1 MNSWKRMSKD
11 MVRIFFTQNQH
22 IAIVT
27 GKRRSR
33 CSEIELA
40 EVTQSPRIPVLAIL
54 CQCDHISEHA
64 GYSAY
69 ENYCLV
75 QPVFAGPFR
84 PYISLLR
91 REGTEVVKVE
101 TLPAAVLAKTPP
113 PGVLA
118 SATGFSQNYSLDE
131 AFSDALQKLGL
142 SPSPDST
149 QEASVVDVVSMGA
162 VYGGFS
168 GYSRM
173 FVRVE
178 QSSILRRHKKQIAK
192 ATPDQKA
199 SSRKNSAV

>member
-33 CSEIELA
+33 CAEIELV
-40 EVTQSPRIPVLAIL
+40 EVTQTPRIPVLAIQ
-54 CQCDHISEHA
+54 CQCNHISEHA
-64 GYSAY
+64 GYSGY

-75 QPVFAGPFR
+75 KPVFAGSLR
-84 PYISLLR
+84 PYISLLH

-101 TLPAAVLAKTPP
+101 ALPAAVLAKTAP

-131 AFSDALQKLGL
+131 AFNDALQKLGL
-142 SPSPDST
+142 APSPDSK

-178 QSSILRRHKKQIAK
+178 QSSILGRHKKQIAK
-192 ATPDQKA
+192 ATPVQKTN
-199 SSRKNSAV
+199 SRRNRAV